1 MSGADQYAAGTS
13 PRGTRYEIERRGTEV
28 TLTLY
33 GAGRDGADVS
43 HTFSGP
49 VSDPTPNGAALL
61 FDLIATVL
69 NDPNIDAESYP
80 WWEDTH

>member
-28 TLTLY
+28 ALTLY

-43 HTFSGP
+43 TTFAAP
-49 VSDPTPNGAALL
+49 TSDPTEQGAALL

-69 NDPNIDAESYP
+69 ADPNLDAESYP
-80 WWEDTH
+80 WWNDTH